1 MIPMFSNSSPLSGL
15 SSKYLLLALNFIILT
30 HSSDDAFYSRN
41 LPKFDDDGRFYDR
54 SSEDE
59 RSIYDGTKSGVYR
72 EEIDDIFTPIELL
85 EVENIAKLMSE
96 QLLQQFEDRTKFS
109 ALSEDLMSI
118 PFDITEG

>member
-54 SSEDE
+54 SSED
-59 RSIYDGTKSGVYR
+59 GVYR
-72 EEIDDIFTPIELL
+72 DNRDDIFTPIELL

>member
-1 MIPMFSNSSPLSGL
+1 MIPLCSNSAPLSGISL
-15 SSKYLLLALNFIILT
+15 RYLLLALNFFTLT
-30 HSSDDAFYSRN
+30 HSRADSRN
-41 LPKFDDDGRFYDR
+41 LPKFDDDGGFYDR
-54 SSEDE
+54 SNEDE
-59 RSIYDGTKSGVYR
+59 QSSYEGTKSGVYR
-72 EEIDDIFTPIELL
+72 DNRDDIFTPIELL